1 MRTLNRLLLAG
12 LSVSIFCRGYRDHK
26 ARRLREE
33 AIPLARHAHRNAL
46 VI

>member
-12 LSVSIFCRGYRDHK
+12 LSVSTFCMGHCDHK

-33 AIPLARHAHRNAL
+33 AIALARHAHRNAL